1 MLPLPRLPMK
11 ILFVAMSD
19 TIHTARWI
27 GQLAGLGWDV
37 HLFPSIDTGETH
49 ADIAGVTVH
58 HSVFSHKGNPGANR
72 YRGLRVSSRSVA
84 RFARSM
90 LTRLL
95 PGYRTWQLRR
105 LAAQLRPDLIHS
117 LEIQHAGY
125 LVRAIKDDWQ
135 GRFPRWWVTNWGS
148 DIYLFGRLEEH
159 RQRIRAVLEACDHYS
174 CECARDVALGRE
186 FGFRGAAMPVMP
198 NAGGFDLARV
208 EVLRGATPP
217 SRRRTI
223 MLKGYQHWAGRALVG
238 LRALARCADVLPGYT
253 VVVYSANADVVLAAR
268 LFAQETGIAVRFIEA
283 GAPHEQI
290 LRGHAAARIS
300 IGLSISDAISM
311 SLLEAMVMGSFP
323 IQSCTACADEW
334 LEHGVG
340 GLLVPPED
348 PDVIAAAL
356 RQALTDD
363 GLVDGGAEQNWRV
376 ACARLAADDLRAR
389 AVAMYAGLNLAPLPK
404 EGANG

>member
-1 MLPLPRLPMK
+1 MR

-19 TIHTARWI
+19 SIHTARWI
-27 GQLAGLGWDV
+27 GQLAGQGWDI

-58 HSVFSHKGNPGANR
+58 HSVFARQRNSGNR
-72 YRGLRVSSRSVA
+72 YRGLRVPYRSVA

-90 LTRLL
+90 LLRLL
-95 PGYRTWQLRR
+95 PGYRAWQLRR
-105 LAAQLRPDLIHS
+105 LTATLRPDLIHS

-125 LVRAIKDDWQ
+125 LVGALKADWQ

-148 DIYLFGRLEEH
+148 DIYLFGRLDEH

-186 FGFRGAAMPVMP
+186 FGFRGTAMAVMP
-198 NAGGFDLARV
+198 NTGGFDLARMQ
-208 EVLRGATPP
+208 VLRGGTPP
-217 SRRRTI
+217 SQRRTI

-238 LRALARCADVLPGYT
+238 LRALARCADALPGYT
-253 VVVYSANADVVLAAR
+253 VVVYSASADVALAAR
-268 LFAQETGIAVRFIEA
+268 LFSRETGIAVRFIEPD
-283 GAPHEQI
+283 APHEQI

-300 IGLSISDAISM
+300 IGLSISDAIST

-334 LEHGVG
+334 LEHGVS

-348 PDVIAAAL
+348 PDVIAAAI
-356 RQALTDD
+356 RQALADNR
-363 GLVDGGAEQNWRV
+363 LVDGGADRNWSV
-376 ACARLAADDLRAR
+376 ARERLAADELRAR
-389 AVAMYAGLNLAPLPK
+389 AVAMYAGLGLTPPTQG
-404 EGANG
+404 GAYG